1 MCKIYKPIDY
11 CFLTYF
17 LILFILMECCIH
29 KGEFMISDF
38 KKKYIGDRHFYS
50 MLIKVVVPIIIQNAI
65 SNFVN
70 LLDNIMV
77 GQTGTESMTGVS
89 VANQLTFVFNIIIF
103 GAISGAGIF
112 TAQYHG
118 TKDTQ
123 GVKYTFRF
131 KLIICAVIAVL
142 GICVF
147 GVFSEPLISLY
158 MSDSGSVGD
167 PSATLAFGKEYLAV
181 MLFGLFPWAIS
192 MAYAGT
198 LRETGETFV
207 PMLSGIAAVLIN
219 LCLNYVL
226 IFGRFGAPALGVV
239 GAAIATV
246 ISRYVEL
253 AILVIWTHT
262 KRERN
267 TFAVGLYKGF
277 YIPWNVTKR
286 IIIKGLPLLLN
297 EAFWSLGMAAIAQCY
312 STRGL
317 DVVSANNICQT
328 VSNLFNVVYFSLG
341 SAVSIIVGNAL
352 GSGDT
357 EKAVDLDRKLI
368 FSSVASCAVMGLL
381 LCGVAPFFPLLYK
394 TEPQIQQLATKL
406 IFVMAATMPVH
417 AYVHTCY
424 FTLRSGGKT
433 IVTFLFDSVAIWTVN
448 YPLVFCLA
456 RFVPTLSVPM
466 IMLIEQLSNVIK
478 CVIGSILLK
487 KRIWVNNLVADNRA
501 DND

>member
-1 MCKIYKPIDY
+1 MSN
-11 CFLTYF
+11 
-17 LILFILMECCIH
+17 FIN
-29 KGEFMISDF
+29 
-38 KKKYIGDRHFYS
+38 KYIGDKRFYS
-50 MLIKVVVPIIIQNAI
+50 MLLKVVVPIIIQNAI

-89 VANQLTFVFNIIIF
+89 VANQLTFVYNIIIF
-103 GAISGAGIF
+103 GAIAGAGIF

-118 TKDTQ
+118 IKDAN

-131 KLIICAVIAVL
+131 KLIICTVIAVL
-142 GICVF
+142 GIAVF
-147 GVFSEPLISLY
+147 GFFSEPLLSLY
-158 MSDSGSVGD
+158 MSDAGSVGD
-167 PSATLAFGKEYLAV
+167 PVATLAYGKEYLAV

-192 MAYAGT
+192 MAYAST

-207 PMLSGIAAVLIN
+207 PMMSGIVAVLVN
-219 LCLNYVL
+219 LCLNYIL
-226 IFGRFGAPALGVV
+226 IFGKFGAPALGVV
-239 GAAIATV
+239 GAAVATV
-246 ISRYVEL
+246 ISRHIEIS
-253 AILVIWTHT
+253 ILLIWTHT

-267 TFAVGLYKGF
+267 PFAVGLYKGF
-277 YIPWNVTKR
+277 RIPANITKQ
-286 IIIKGLPLLLN
+286 IVIKGFPLLLN

-328 VSNLFNVVYFSLG
+328 VSNLFNVVFFSLG

-368 FSSVASCAVMGLL
+368 FSSVVSCVVMGAL
-381 LCGVAPFFPLLYK
+381 LCAVAPFFPLLYK

-406 IFVMAATMPVH
+406 IFIMAATMPLH

-433 IVTFLFDSVAIWTVN
+433 VITFLFDSVAIWAVN

-456 RFVPTLSVPM
+456 RFAPGLSVPI
-466 IMLIEQLSNVIK
+466 IMLIEQLSNVLK
-478 CVIGSILLK
+478 CIVGSILLK
-487 KRIWVNNLVADNRA
+487 KRIWVNNLVADNRT
-501 DND
+501 DEN

>member
-1 MCKIYKPIDY
+1 MLSG
-11 CFLTYF
+11 FT
-17 LILFILMECCIH
+17 
-29 KGEFMISDF
+29 
-38 KKKYIGDRHFYS
+38 KKYIGDKHFYS
-50 MLIKVVVPIIIQNAI
+50 MLVKVVIPIIIQNAI

-118 TKDTQ
+118 TKDTE
-123 GVKYTFRF
+123 GIRYTFRF
-131 KLIICAVIAVL
+131 KIVICAIIAVL

-147 GVFSEPLISLY
+147 GVFSDPLISLY
-158 MSDSGSVGD
+158 MSDSSSVGD
-167 PSATLAFGKEYLAV
+167 PVATLAFGKQYLAV
-181 MLFGLFPWAIS
+181 MLFGLLPWAIS
-192 MAYAGT
+192 MSYAST

-207 PMLSGIAAVLIN
+207 PMISGITAVFVN

-226 IFGRFGAPALGVV
+226 IFGKLGAPALGVV
-239 GAAIATV
+239 GAATATV
-246 ISRYVEL
+246 ISRFVEL
-253 AILVIWTHT
+253 SILLIWTHT

-267 TFAVGLYKGF
+267 KFADGLYKGF
-277 YIPWNVTKR
+277 RIPWSITKR
-286 IIIKGLPLLLN
+286 IVIKGFPLLLN

-368 FSSVASCAVMGLL
+368 FSSVASCVVMGLL
-381 LCGVAPFFPLLYK
+381 LCAVAPFFPLLYK

-406 IFVMAATMPVH
+406 IIVSAAMMPMH
-417 AYVHTCY
+417 AYVHSCY

-433 IVTFLFDSVAIWTVN
+433 IVTFLFDSVAIWAVN
-448 YPLVFCLA
+448 YPMVFCMT
-456 RFVPTLSVPM
+456 RFAPTLSVPI
-466 IMLIEQLSNVIK
+466 IMLIEQLSNIIK
-478 CVIGSILLK
+478 CVIGSILIK
-487 KRIWVNNLVADNRA
+487 KRIWVNNLVADSKTDAN
-501 DND
+501 